1 MNTGHE
7 GSLTTVHAN
16 SARDALGRLETLASM
31 SELELPVD
39 TIRDQIN
46 GAIDVI
52 VQLERDSEGTRRV
65 RQIEAVTS
73 KHREN
78 YTTEPVLSY
87 LESRSGNRFL
97 YHRLPNVVTDRL
109 ERFRE
114 SISKNFIGDNQ

>member
-16 SARDALGRLETLASM
+16 SARDALGRLETLSSM

-52 VQLERDSEGTRRV
+52 VQLERDSDGIRRV

-73 KHREN
+73 KHRDN
-78 YTTEPVLSY
+78 YATEPILSY
-87 LESRSGNRFL
+87 AKSRTKNGFK
-97 YHRLPNVVTDRL
+97 YHRLPDVVIDRL
-109 ERFRE
+109 SRFSE
-114 SISKNFIGDNQ
+114 TISNNFIGDF